1 MNVEPQEIRC
11 SDSEAFDRTQ
21 MAPRRQRL
29 PESSARSFIAAAVI
43 MVLCLSSPSG
53 SDVLA
58 KGKKQ
63 AASVPS
69 SDVDPHAIEMLNAM
83 GAYLRTL
90 QAFQV
95 QAALSTDDVMDD
107 GQTIQSSSNVDLLA
121 ARPNRFRVEVTGDDV
136 NRLYLYDGKDFT
148 IWGQL
153 TNYYATVP
161 APPTIPELIDKLTD
175 RFDIDLPLVDLFR
188 WGTGASDVKKIKKAI
203 DIGSSSVGGVT
214 CEQYAFHQ
222 EDIDW
227 QIWIQ
232 LGQYPLPRK
241 LVIRTLTDEAKP
253 QHSEVLTWN
262 LAPSFN
268 DGAFI
273 FDPPAD
279 ARRIVIEDMKA
290 QPTEK
295 K

>member
-1 MNVEPQEIRC
+1 MNLDSRQTRC
-11 SDSEAFDRTQ
+11 SYFDSLNRDQSRLRLRGFSAKGAIRLTLAAILLSACFCGPIQLSAFAKSGKQVDSQ
-21 MAPRRQRL
+21 P
-29 PESSARSFIAAAVI
+29 
-43 MVLCLSSPSG
+43 PSG
-53 SDVLA
+53 I
-58 KGKKQ
+58 
-63 AASVPS
+63 
-69 SDVDPHAIEMLNAM
+69 DPHAVEMLNSM

-95 QAALSTDDVMDD
+95 QAALTTDDVTDD
-107 GQTIQSSSNVDLLA
+107 GQTVQSSSNVDLLA
-121 ARPNRFRVEVTGDDV
+121 SKPNKFRVEVTGDDV
-136 NRLYLYDGKDFT
+136 NRLYLYDGKSFT

-175 RFDIDLPLVDLFR
+175 QYGIDLPLVDLFR
-188 WGTGASDVKKIKKAI
+188 WGASTSDVKKIKSAV
-203 DIGSSSVGGVT
+203 DIGISSIGGVT

-222 EDIDW
+222 NDIDW

-241 LVIRTLTDEAKP
+241 LVIRTLTDEARP

-268 DGAFI
+268 TEAFE
-273 FDPPAD
+273 FEPPAD
-279 ARRIVIEDMKA
+279 AHRIVIEDIKA
-290 QPTEK
+290 KTTEK
-295 K
+295 